1 MITVITISCYTPNLF
16 ILPTT
21 NSTPGPWRSQVSKCD
36 IQHAHWGPQTHDSS
50 TVSHCSDSG
59 VPWVSYIGYLWIII
73 ILSWVQPSSKRLRTS
88 SMCKS
93 TSTPEIFF
101 PLTLALRAWH
111 EMWHGEKTLQPKRL
125 KRVQHDLVSKSIAA
139 STDRWW

>member
-1 MITVITISCYTPNLF
+1 MI
-16 ILPTT
+16 
-21 NSTPGPWRSQVSKCD
+21 
-36 IQHAHWGPQTHDSS
+36 HDHLELSS
-50 TVSHCSDSG
+50 T
-59 VPWVSYIGYLWIII
+59 I
-73 ILSWVQPSSKRLRTS
+73 VQPLKKS

-139 STDRWW
+139 STDR